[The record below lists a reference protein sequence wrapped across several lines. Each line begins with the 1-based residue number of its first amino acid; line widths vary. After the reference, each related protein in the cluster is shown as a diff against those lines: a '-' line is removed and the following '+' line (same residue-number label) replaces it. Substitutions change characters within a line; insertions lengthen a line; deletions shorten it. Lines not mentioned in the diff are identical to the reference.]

1 MKLRATLL
9 LLLAVGFSSVCEAG
23 QGIAIK
29 ASIPCPDWTKWR
41 TTSGTF
47 AAGEF
52 WVFGYL
58 SGIAIGTNV
67 NFLDG
72 VGTNAIEAWMD
83 NYCKGHPLDTVADGA
98 KNLAIELARRSSR

>member
-9 LLLAVGFSSVCEAG
+9 LLLVVTFSSVCAAG

-29 ASIPCPDWTKWR
+29 ASIPCSDWTKWR
-41 TTSGTF
+41 TTTGKF

-52 WVFGYL
+52 WVLGYL
-58 SGIAIGTNV
+58 SGIAIATGV

-83 NYCKGHPLDTVADGA
+83 NYCKGNPLDTVPDGA
-98 KNLAIELARRSSR
+98 KNLAIELARRSSG